1 VKGQSNLA
9 IAGFPR
15 NLFK

>member
-1 VKGQSNLA
+1 VKGQSNSD

-15 NLFK
+15 NLF